1 MIFIHYI
8 KNKAITATNQ
18 NFPAKKVH
26 FTCKTKVK
34 EVLSMWDD
42 IYEYLK
48 EQGTYDSVL
57 KAMETYMEQYCI
69 FE

>member
-1 MIFIHYI
+1 MAEEFGIQVH
-8 KNKAITATNQ
+8 ALIT
-18 NFPAKKVH
+18 
-26 FTCKTKVK
+26 VK
-34 EVLSMWDD
+34 D

>member
-1 MIFIHYI
+1 MIFIHCI

-34 EVLSMWDD
+34 EVLK
-42 IYEYLK
+42 YV
-48 EQGTYDSVL
+48 G
-57 KAMETYMEQYCI
+57 
-69 FE
+69 

>member
-1 MIFIHYI
+1 VIFTHYI

-34 EVLSMWDD
+34 EVLKYVGW
-42 IYEYLK
+42 YLW
-48 EQGTYDSVL
+48 
-57 KAMETYMEQYCI
+57 I
-69 FE
+69 FKTTFRKI

>member
-1 MIFIHYI
+1 SVNRCEVG
-8 KNKAITATNQ
+8 KPPGKTA
-18 NFPAKKVH
+18 FMEVAEEFGIKVH
-26 FTCKTKVK
+26 ALITVK
-34 EVLSMWDD
+34 D

-57 KAMETYMEQYCI
+57 KAMKTYMEQYCI